1 MAQRRTRARFRDRA
15 ELLDFLLEV
24 TTATSSAPDL
34 DSLLKSV
41 SEYVRRVVPSE
52 VVAIL
57 IYSERAKGLRVRF
70 AEGLSRDVTR
80 GLVIPLDE
88 GITGVAASARMPIV
102 VGDVKSDPRYLPVL
116 DAVQSE
122 LAVPMTVGSRLVGV
136 IDLQSVHRDAYT
148 SEDSAMVQLIA
159 SRVASFLLRANLF
172 RKLERQN
179 RTLRTL
185 ASVAQEFSSKLDL
198 DELLSTVA
206 QRVREFINYDA
217 FSILLHDP
225 VLDVLRHRF
234 SIRYDK
240 RVKLNVI
247 PMGKGITGASAVQR
261 QPIRVEDTG
270 ADPRYIET
278 SPGVR
283 SELAIPLIAPS
294 GLVGVLNLESER
306 IGFFT
311 DEHQQLLTLVAPQ
324 ITGAIVNARLY
335 EDISDKSERM
345 AADLSAAR
353 QLQSVLLPRA
363 DPEIAGLEIGIG
375 FRPAHEITGDV
386 FDFFEQGDDY
396 AIISCGDVAGKS
408 AAAALYG
415 AMVTGLLRTLA
426 PRRKTPAALM
436 QALND
441 ALMQRSVSGKYLTLL
456 VLLWQPRERRFTV
469 SNAASIPPMICR
481 NGEIIAPHLEGF
493 PLGMFPDRSY
503 DETVISAEPGDAIL
517 LYSDGIQDQLNRAKQ
532 AYGEVRLA
540 EFFRGLRELPAKKIV
555 DAILEDFDTWA
566 SGMPIQDD
574 QTLIVLKVR

>member
-1 MAQRRTRARFRDRA
+1 MPERRHRARFRDRA

-24 TTATSSAPDL
+24 TTTTSSAPDL
-34 DSLLKSV
+34 DSLLSSV
-41 SEYVRRVVPSE
+41 SDYVKRVVPSE

-57 IYSERAKGLRVRF
+57 IYSERAKGLKVRH
-70 AEGLSRDVTR
+70 AIGLSREKTK
-80 GLVIPLDE
+80 GMVIPLDE
-88 GITGVAASARMPIV
+88 GITGVAASARMPILT
-102 VGDVKSDPRYLPVL
+102 GDAKSDPRYLPVL

-122 LAVPMTVGSRLVGV
+122 LAVPMTVGPKLVGV
-136 IDLQSVHRDAYT
+136 IDLQSTEGDAYT
-148 SEDSAMVQLIA
+148 SEDSAIVQLIA

-185 ASVAQEFSSKLDL
+185 TGVAQEFSSKLDL

-206 QRVREFINYDA
+206 SRVRDLINYDA
-217 FSILLHDP
+217 FSILLHDATEN
-225 VLDVLRHRF
+225 VLRHRF

-240 RVKLNVI
+240 RVQLDMI
-247 PMGKGITGASAVQR
+247 PMGKGITGNAAVLR
-261 QPIRVEDTG
+261 QPIRVEDTA

-278 SPGVR
+278 IPGVR

-306 IGFFT
+306 FGYFT
-311 DEHQQLLTLVAPQ
+311 EDHQQLLSLIAPQ
-324 ITGAIVNARLY
+324 IAGAVVNARLY

-353 QLQSVLLPRA
+353 QLQSVLLPRE
-363 DPEIAGLEIGIG
+363 DPQIAGLEIGIG

-396 AIISCGDVAGKS
+396 AIISCGDVAGKR

-426 PRRKTPAALM
+426 PRRKNPAALM

-441 ALMQRSVSGKYLTLL
+441 ALVQRSVAGKYLTLL
-456 VLLWQPRERRFTV
+456 VLLWQPRERRFTI
-469 SNAASIPPMICR
+469 SNAASIPPMVCR
-481 NGEIIAPHLEGF
+481 GGELITPRLEGF
-493 PLGMFPDRSY
+493 PLGMFPDRRY
-503 DETVISAEPGDAIL
+503 DETVFPAEPGDVFL
-517 LYSDGIQDQLNRAKQ
+517 LYSDGIQDQMNPAKQ
-532 AYGEVRLA
+532 AYGDHRLA
-540 EFFRGLRELPAKKIV
+540 DHFRGLNYLPARKIV
-555 DAILEDFDTWA
+555 DSILEDFDRHA
-566 SGMPIQDD
+566 AGMPIQDD
-574 QTLIVLKVR
+574 QTLIVLKVI

>member
-1 MAQRRTRARFRDRA
+1 MAQRRNRARFRDRA

-41 SEYVRRVVPSE
+41 SEYVKRVVPSE

-57 IYSERAKGLRVRF
+57 IYSERAKGLRVRH
-70 AEGLSRDVTR
+70 AEGLSRDATR

-88 GITGVAASARMPIV
+88 GITGIAASARMPV
-102 VGDVKSDPRYLPVL
+102 LVGDVKSDPRYLPVL

-136 IDLQSVHRDAYT
+136 IDLQSAQRDAYT

-185 ASVAQEFSSKLDL
+185 ANVAQEFASKLDL

-206 QRVREFINYDA
+206 ERVREFINYDA

-225 VLDVLRHRF
+225 AQDVLRHRF
-234 SIRYDK
+234 SIRFDK
-240 RVKLNVI
+240 RVKLNMI
-247 PMGKGITGASAVQR
+247 PMGKGITGNCAVQR

-278 SPGVR
+278 IPGIR

-324 ITGAIVNARLY
+324 VTGAIVNARLY

-345 AADLSAAR
+345 EADLSAAR

-456 VLLWQPRERRFTV
+456 VLLWQPRERKFTV

-493 PLGMFPDRSY
+493 PLGMFPDRRY
-503 DETVISAEPGDAIL
+503 DETVFPVEAGDVIL

-532 AYGEVRLA
+532 PYGDSRLA
-540 EFFRGLRELPAKKIV
+540 EFFRGLSQLPAKKIV

-566 SGMPIQDD
+566 AGMPIQDD